1 MEFHGFTLDKFQAEA
16 VAALERGESVIVSA
30 PTGTGKTLVADYLAE
45 KMLGSGRRVIYTAPI
60 KALSNQKFK
69 DFTAQFGSEQVGIMT
84 GDVVM
89 NPEAPLL
96 LMTTEVFRN
105 QVLEDDP
112 KLREIAWV
120 IFDEIHW
127 LSDEERGTV
136 WEEAIILAPAHIR
149 FLGLSATIANAS
161 ELARWI
167 EEIRSGP
174 VALIE
179 EHQRVVPLSYYYY
192 TRETGF
198 TDLRRL
204 EAHYR
209 TRRRE
214 APIDGRTQ
222 LFPPSTHIDL
232 ITAIERNYLPCLY
245 FVFSRKGCGEKAL
258 ALSERRTYLQPDESA
273 DVCDMFRHRLGP
285 ESEWSAST
293 RALYRVCERGIG
305 YHHAG
310 LLPLQKALVEDLFFA
325 RLIHV
330 MYCTE
335 TFSVGINYPVRAV
348 CFDALYK
355 YDGRRFRPLANHE
368 FFQMSGRAGR
378 RGLDARGFSFA
389 LVDLNRMDREPP
401 LEFDI
406 KWLEPLFSRFRLSYN
421 TVLNL
426 VATLNPEQIKTF
438 FQKSFA
444 AYAGTVIFRDLLQE
458 KARLE
463 EERDRLNRIGCEL
476 AKTYRCPL
484 PRRPKLKELARMKK
498 TYGKYNARQR
508 RKINARELKRRI
520 GKWEAELAVA
530 PSDCGPEREERCRAA
545 RPQQRENES
554 ALAAVTKK
562 TAFLADGHDFPAEF
576 ARKKKELQKLG
587 YLEGDVLAPRGRLAR
602 SIYVQELF
610 VTEFLFSGL
619 ADDLDDPTLC
629 GLIACIDY
637 EQKRNDNFL
646 RTDLLEA
653 GPIKQIMFPIEQ
665 VCGFDAV
672 RFDHRVANVAHAWSS
687 GTPFTEVQ
695 KMCNL
700 DEGDIISL
708 FRRTI
713 DLLRQMKEAVTD
725 PRLAERLRACIR
737 SMDRDEAEVVEI

>member
-1 MEFHGFTLDKFQAEA
+1 MEFHGFALDRFQTEA
-16 VAALERGESVIVSA
+16 IEALDREESVIVSA

-45 KMLGSGRRVIYTAPI
+45 KMLGAGRRVIYTAPI

-69 DFTAQFGSEQVGIMT
+69 DFTGQFGPDAVGIMT

-105 QVLEDDP
+105 QILEDDP
-112 KLREIAWV
+112 KLRDIAWA

-127 LSDEERGTV
+127 LSDEERGAV
-136 WEEAIILAPAHIR
+136 WEEAIILAPDHIR
-149 FLGLSATIANAS
+149 FLGLSATIANAA

-167 EEIRSGP
+167 EDIRQIP
-174 VALIE
+174 VTLIE
-179 EHQRVVPLSYYYY
+179 EHRRVVPLSYYYF
-192 TRETGF
+192 TKETGF
-198 TDLRRL
+198 TDLPNLMEVYRARRK
-204 EAHYR
+204 EAVA
-209 TRRRE
+209 E
-214 APIDGRTQ
+214 AQTP
-222 LFPPSTHIDL
+222 LFSSSTHIDL
-232 ITAIERNYLPCLY
+232 ITAIEKEYLPCLY
-245 FVFSRKGCGEKAL
+245 FVFSRRGCGEKAHAL
-258 ALSERRTYLQPDESA
+258 AERRNYLRPEESA
-273 DVCDMFRHRLGP
+273 DVCDMFRRRLGP
-285 ESEWSAST
+285 ESEWSVST
-293 RALYRVCERGIG
+293 RALYRACERGVG

-310 LLPLQKALVEDLFFA
+310 LLPAQKSLVEDLFFA

-378 RGLDARGFSFA
+378 RGLDERGFSFA
-389 LVDLNRMDREPP
+389 LVDMTRLEKEPP

-406 KWLEPLFSRFRLSYN
+406 SRLEPLASRFRLSYN

-426 VATLNPEQIKTF
+426 IATLNAEQIDIF

-444 AYAGTVIFRDLLQE
+444 SYAGV
-458 KARLE
+458 KAFAELERKKNRLDKE
-463 EERDRLNRIGCEL
+463 YDRLSRVVCSL
-476 AKTYRCPL
+476 AETYRCPL
-484 PRRPKLKELARMKK
+484 LHHPKAQEVGRMRKA
-498 TYGKYNARQR
+498 YGKYNSKQR
-508 RKINARELKRRI
+508 RKIYARELKKRI
-520 GKWEAELAVA
+520 ARWEAVLSEPAQGCAPEQVRRCQEAIPLLRRNEAERTEAARELALT
-530 PSDCGPEREERCRAA
+530 SR
-545 RPQQRENES
+545 
-554 ALAAVTKK
+554 
-562 TAFLADGHDFPAEF
+562 HDFRAEF
-576 ARKKKELQKLG
+576 AQKKSELQKLG
-587 YLEGDVLAPRGRLAR
+587 YIDGDALAPRGRLAR
-602 SIYVQELF
+602 GIYVQELF
-610 VTEFLFSGL
+610 VTELLFSGL
-619 ADDLDDPTLC
+619 ADGLDDPTLC
-629 GLIACIDY
+629 GLIACVDY
-637 EQKRNDNFL
+637 EQKRNDSFL

-653 GPIKQIMFPIEQ
+653 GPIKQIMLPIEQ

-672 RFDHRVANVAHAWSS
+672 RFDHRVANIAHAWSS
-687 GTPFTEVQ
+687 GVSFSEVQ

-713 DLLRQMKEAVTD
+713 DLLRQMRDAVTD
-725 PRLAERLRACIR
+725 APFASRLRACIR